1 RVGGRRLAPARGC
14 RGRRGGAAAA
24 AVAAARCGA
33 RRGRPRFLSRQR
45 ASRRPAA
52 GVRRADRPGERA
64 GPAARDPHPGRRRG
78 DVPDAGACAGS
89 RRPALLLVPGQ
100 AGGGGGAR
108 LHALVRRER
117 HVPEGGGARAGR
129 RRGARRAAAGR
140 DRQPVPRPGAAAR
153 AAEHAGQR
161 RAHRRLPRGAAGR
174 RSRRARGPDRA
185 EPGPLV
191 RPAVG
196 TGALALAPP
205 AGLGP
210 RPWNVPAGRAADRGP
225 AARAAGVA
233 GVLLEAAGIGIVALG
248 AGRARP
254 RQLGLALG
262 VAVTIAGYTLV
273 DKQGLRYGSPVPYL
287 EAVMVWPSLAYA
299 AWSLSRDG
307 RPALRAA

>member
-100 AGGGGGAR
+100 AGGGGVAR

-117 HVPEGGGARAGR
+117 HVPEGGGAPAGR

-153 AAEHAGQR
+153 PIAAATWDVRSGAIPWIAASALLELAYIALLAAAYRG
-161 RAHRRLPRGAAGR
+161 ASVPVVYPVARGAA
-174 RSRRARGPDRA
+174 P
-185 EPGPLV
+185 PLV
-191 RPAVG
+191 LAIAVATG
-196 TGALALAPP
+196 TAAS
-205 AGLGP
+205 AGQ
-210 RPWNVPAGRAADRGP
+210 
-225 AARAAGVA
+225 VA
-233 GVLLEAAGIGIVALG
+233 GVLLVAAG
-248 AGRARP
+248 
-254 RQLGLALG
+254 
-262 VAVTIAGYTLV
+262 
-273 DKQGLRYGSPVPYL
+273 
-287 EAVMVWPSLAYA
+287 
-299 AWSLSRDG
+299 
-307 RPALRAA
+307 